1 MTDYFDGSLLED
13 YILQML
19 YNDRIDISKGIDP
32 TKSNKTEN
40 A

>member
-32 TKSNKTEN
+32 TKINKTEN